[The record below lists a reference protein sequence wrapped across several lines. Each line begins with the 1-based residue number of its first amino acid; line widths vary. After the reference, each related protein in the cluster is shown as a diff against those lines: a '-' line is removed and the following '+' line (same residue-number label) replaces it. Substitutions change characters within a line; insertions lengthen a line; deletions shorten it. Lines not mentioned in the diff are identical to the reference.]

1 MPHPISLPATHFN
14 TLLSDLA
21 SYLEDVRRHPVLS
34 RADEQVLAR
43 RAQAGD
49 EQAVQA
55 LVSANLRFVVKI
67 ACGYRR
73 YGLPIE
79 DLVQEG
85 NIGLMHAVAKF
96 EPERGLRLVT
106 YAVWWIRATLHRY
119 ILENWSLVK
128 LGTTQAHRKLFF
140 ALARARAEVAKL
152 HPEIEHDAEVEAVA
166 ARLAVLPR
174 QVREIEQRL
183 LGDASLDAPAGE
195 GDTTVGDQLH
205 SQAPDPEAAVGEA
218 EERWMLARRVRAA
231 VDRLD
236 ARQRYIVEQRLM
248 REEPLTLVELGER
261 LGFSRERARQLEGRA
276 RRALAP
282 ALADLREVLDQR
294 RAA

>member
-1 MPHPISLPATHFN
+1 MPPRRPLPPAHPSSLLTDIARY
-14 TLLSDLA
+14 LA
-21 SYLEDVRRHPVLS
+21 DIRRHPLLS
-34 RADEQVLAR
+34 RDEEQALAW
-43 RAQAGD
+43 RARSGD
-49 EQAVQA
+49 EEAVQA

-67 ACGYRR
+67 SCGYRR

-140 ALARARAEVAKL
+140 TLARARAEIARL

-166 ARLAVLPR
+166 AKLQVLPR

-183 LGDASLDAPAGE
+183 LGDTSLDVPVGE
-195 GDTTVGDQLH
+195 GDATAGEQLQ
-205 SQAPDPEAAVGEA
+205 SPWLDPEAELGEHQ
-218 EERWMLARRVRAA
+218 EQRMVSQRVRAA
-231 VDRLD
+231 VANLD
-236 ARQRYIVEQRLM
+236 ERQRYIVEQRLM
-248 REEPLTLVELGER
+248 QDEPLTLIEVGQH

-276 RRALAP
+276 RRTLAP
-282 ALADLREVLDQR
+282 ALADLQAVLDQAQ
-294 RAA
+294 AA

>member
-1 MPHPISLPATHFN
+1 MLADIARYLADIRRRP
-14 TLLSDLA
+14 LLSREQEQALA
-21 SYLEDVRRHPVLS
+21 W
-34 RADEQVLAR
+34 RAK
-43 RAQAGD
+43 AGD
-49 EQAVQA
+49 QEAVGE

-85 NIGLMHAVAKF
+85 NIGLIHAVAKF

-128 LGTTQAHRKLFF
+128 VGTTQAHRKLFF
-140 ALARARAEVAKL
+140 ALARARAEIARL

-166 ARLAVLPR
+166 AKLQVLPR
-174 QVREIEQRL
+174 QVREFEQRL
-183 LGDASLDAPAGE
+183 LGDASLDAPVGE
-195 GDTTVGDQLH
+195 GDATMGEQLQ
-205 SQAPDPEAAVGEA
+205 SPGPDPEVQLGEH
-218 EERWMLARRVRAA
+218 EERRMVSQRVRAA
-231 VDRLD
+231 VASLD

-248 REEPLTLVELGER
+248 QDEPLTLIQVGQH

-282 ALADLREVLDQR
+282 ALADLQAVLDQP

>member
-1 MPHPISLPATHFN
+1 MPQPTVHPRAILA
-14 TLLSDLA
+14 DIA
-21 SYLEDVRRHPVLS
+21 SYLDDVRRHPVLS
-34 RADEQVLAR
+34 REEEQVLAR

-49 EQAVQA
+49 EQAVRA

-85 NIGLMHAVAKF
+85 NIGLIHAVAKF

-140 ALARARAEVAKL
+140 ALARARAEIAKL
-152 HPEIEHDAEVEAVA
+152 QPELERDAEVEAVA

-195 GDTTVGDQLH
+195 GDTTTMGEQLP
-205 SQAPDPEAAVGEA
+205 SPSPDPEAEVGEV
-218 EERWMLARRVRAA
+218 EERWMLATRVRDA
-231 VDRLD
+231 VAKLD
-236 ARQRYIVEQRLM
+236 PRQRYIVEQRLM
-248 REEPLTLVELGER
+248 RDEPLTLVELGR
-261 LGFSRERARQLEGRA
+261 HLGFSRERARQLEGRA

-282 ALADLREVLDQR
+282 ALADLQAVLDQR